1 MRIRFLVAI
10 SALWRGL
17 CCQGADKVDTWIDP
31 NTHLMWTAADNGS
44 GLSWLQA
51 QRYCRDLAAGGF
63 HNWRLPAIDELQG
76 LVGAPSQNTYRIK
89 APIKL
94 TGWQWS
100 STPGKQEGEG
110 WALDFGDGGR
120 ASVAAGDSGLN
131 RALCV
136 REAVQAKS
144 QKKSGGQR

>member
-1 MRIRFLVAI
+1 MV
-10 SALWRGL
+10 
-17 CCQGADKVDTWIDP
+17 CQGADKTEYWIDP
-31 NTHLMWTAADNGS
+31 DTHLTWTAADNGS
-44 GLSWLQA
+44 GVSLSQA
-51 QRYCRDLAAGGF
+51 VRYCRNLKLAGF
-63 HNWRLPAIDELQG
+63 SDWTLPSIDDLQG
-76 LVGAPSQNTYRIK
+76 MVGGAETSNGYRIK
-89 APIKL
+89 GPIKL

-136 REAVQAKS
+136 RRANQGS
-144 QKKSGGQR
+144 RR

>member
-1 MRIRFLVAI
+1 M
-10 SALWRGL
+10 S
-17 CCQGADKVDTWIDP
+17 CQGADNSAVWIDP
-31 NTHLMWTAADNGS
+31 DTHWMWTAADNGS

-51 QRYCRDLAAGGF
+51 QRYCRDLTLAGF
-63 HNWRLPAIDELQG
+63 HNWMLPSIDDLQG
-76 LVGAPSQNTYRIK
+76 LVGGAAGQSAYRIK

-110 WALDFGDGGR
+110 WALDFGDGAR

-131 RALCV
+131 RSLCV
-136 REAVQAKS
+136 RKAEGKGHRKAH
-144 QKKSGGQR
+144 GGD